1 LEEYSGLIGPK
12 QAKNACIG
20 PRLCVFVREE
30 EEISQFVTDGPY
42 PKFPHSFPRIKAG
55 LNQGGLM
62 NKATGPLPINA
73 IDLFS
78 GCGGLSFGF
87 EAAGIQTGLA
97 VDNWPDALKTFSRN
111 HPKSKTELFD
121 LGAKTLKPL
130 INSLN
135 DSHIVFG
142 GPPCQGFSISG
153 KRDPND
159 PRNML
164 YRGFFQV
171 VAEIRPR
178 VFVMENVPNLASMDG
193 GRLIQ
198 EIENDFKSLGY
209 NLSRKIL
216 LASDFGVPQNR
227 RRLILVGTLSERTFE
242 FPQGTTLLQ
251 EEKVTCREALS
262 DLPEQSLEDGSSY
275 RNGPESDYQK
285 LMREFSSGIFNHTI
299 TQHSEQTIRIVSLV
313 PDGGNYKDLPLDL
326 QSTRK
331 VNIAWTR
338 YSSKKPSLTIDTG
351 HRHHFHY
358 SYNRIPTVRESA
370 RLQSFPDSFIFEG
383 SKTSQYKQVGNAV
396 PPLMAQ
402 ALGESIRNYLNDEVG
417 KMKNA
422 V

>member
-1 LEEYSGLIGPK
+1 MG
-12 QAKNACIG
+12 
-20 PRLCVFVREE
+20 R
-30 EEISQFVTDGPY
+30 
-42 PKFPHSFPRIKAG
+42 
-55 LNQGGLM
+55 
-62 NKATGPLPINA
+62 ATSSLPITA

-87 EAAGIQTGLA
+87 ESSGIHTGLA
-97 VDNWPDALKTFSRN
+97 IDNWPDALKTFSRN
-111 HPKSKTELFD
+111 HPKSRTEHFD
-121 LGAKTLKPL
+121 LGAKNLKPVM
-130 INSLN
+130 NSLT
-135 DSHIVFG
+135 DSQIVFG

-159 PRNML
+159 PRNLL
-164 YRGFFQV
+164 YRGFFEV
-171 VAEIRPR
+171 VAEVRPR

-198 EIENDFKSLGY
+198 EIENDFESLGY
-209 NLSRKIL
+209 SLNRKIL

-242 FPQGTTLLQ
+242 FPQGTSLLPEQ
-251 EEKVTCREALS
+251 KVTCREALS
-262 DLPEQSLEDGSSY
+262 DLPEFSLEEGSMY
-275 RNGPESDYQK
+275 QTEPESNYQK
-285 LMREFSSGIFNHTI
+285 LMRVSSNGIFNHTI
-299 TQHSEQTIRIVSLV
+299 TEHSEQTIRIINLV
-313 PDGGNYKDLPLDL
+313 PDGGNYKDLPLEL

-358 SYNRIPTVRESA
+358 SFNRIPTVRESA

-396 PPLMAQ
+396 PPLMAK
-402 ALGESIRNYLNDEVG
+402 ALGDSIRQYLNDEKG
-417 KMKNA
+417 NMKNA

>member
-1 LEEYSGLIGPK
+1 MDRKTRS
-12 QAKNACIG
+12 
-20 PRLCVFVREE
+20 
-30 EEISQFVTDGPY
+30 
-42 PKFPHSFPRIKAG
+42 
-55 LNQGGLM
+55 M
-62 NKATGPLPINA
+62 PITA

-87 EAAGIQTGLA
+87 ESAGIKTEIA
-97 VDNWPDALKTFSRN
+97 VDNWPDALKTFSKN
-111 HPKSKTELFD
+111 HPSSRTELFD
-121 LGAKTLKPL
+121 LGAKTLKP
-130 INSLN
+130 IFNTLN
-135 DSHIVFG
+135 EAEIVFG

-159 PRNML
+159 PRNKL

-171 VAEIRPR
+171 VAEVRPR

-209 NLSRKIL
+209 NLNRKIL

-227 RRLILVGTLSERTFE
+227 KRLILVGTLSEKIFE
-242 FPQGTTLLQ
+242 FPQGTTSLA
-251 EEKVTCREALS
+251 EEKVTCRDALS
-262 DLPEQSLEDGSSY
+262 DLPEYSLTDGSMYEIKPQS
-275 RNGPESDYQK
+275 RYQEI
-285 LMREFSSGIFNHTI
+285 MRESSIGIFNHTI
-299 TQHSEQTIRIVSLV
+299 TQHSEQTIRIINLV
-313 PDGGNYKDLPLDL
+313 PDGGNYKDLPGEL
-326 QSTRK
+326 QTTRK

-358 SYNRIPTVRESA
+358 SFNRIPTVRESA
-370 RLQSFPDSFIFEG
+370 RLQSFPDSFVFEG

-396 PPLMAQ
+396 PPLMAK
-402 ALGESIRNYLNDEVG
+402 ALGNSIHDFLNDEIG
-417 KMKNA
+417 NMKNA

>member
-1 LEEYSGLIGPK
+1 MKEGP
-12 QAKNACIG
+12 
-20 PRLCVFVREE
+20 L
-30 EEISQFVTDGPY
+30 S
-42 PKFPHSFPRIKAG
+42 
-55 LNQGGLM
+55 
-62 NKATGPLPINA
+62 KATGALSINA

-87 EAAGIQTGLA
+87 EAAGIKTELA
-97 VDNWPDALKTFSRN
+97 VDNWPDALKTFSKN
-111 HPKSKTELFD
+111 HPKSRTELFD
-121 LGAKTLKPL
+121 LGRKNLKPL
-130 INSLN
+130 VNSLV

-159 PRNML
+159 PRNKL

-171 VAEIRPR
+171 VAEVRPR
-178 VFVMENVPNLASMDG
+178 IFVMENVPNLASMDG

-198 EIENDFKSLGY
+198 EIEQDFRSLGY
-209 NLSRKIL
+209 TLNRKIL

-227 RRLILVGTLSERTFE
+227 RRLILVGTLSERVFK
-242 FPQGTTLLQ
+242 FPDAITLDQ
-251 EEKVTCREALS
+251 EEKITCREAIS
-262 DLPEQSLEDGSSY
+262 DLPEQSLEDGSNYEIEPKS
-275 RNGPESDYQK
+275 EYQK
-285 LMREFSSGIFNHTI
+285 LMREFSRGIFNHTI
-299 TQHSEQTIRIVSLV
+299 TQHSEKTIRIIDLV
-313 PDGGNYKDLPLDL
+313 PDGGNYKDLPTEL

-358 SYNRIPTVRESA
+358 SFNRIPTVRESA
-370 RLQSFPDSFIFEG
+370 RLQSFPDRFIFEG

-396 PPLMAQ
+396 PPLLAQ
-402 ALGESIRNYLNDEVG
+402 ALGECIRNYLNDDSG
-417 KMKNA
+417 KIKNA

>member
-1 LEEYSGLIGPK
+1 MGKGNSSLP
-12 QAKNACIG
+12 
-20 PRLCVFVREE
+20 
-30 EEISQFVTDGPY
+30 VT
-42 PKFPHSFPRIKAG
+42 
-55 LNQGGLM
+55 
-62 NKATGPLPINA
+62 A

-87 EAAGIQTGLA
+87 ESSGIQTELA
-97 VDNWPDALKTFSRN
+97 IDNWPDALKTFSRN
-111 HPKSKTELFD
+111 HPKSRTECFD
-121 LGAKTLKPL
+121 LGAKNLKPV
-130 INSLN
+130 INSLT
-135 DSHIVFG
+135 DAQIVFG

-159 PRNML
+159 PRNLL
-164 YRGFFQV
+164 YRGFFEV
-171 VAEIRPR
+171 VAHVRPS

-209 NLSRKIL
+209 NLNRKIL

-227 RRLILVGTLSERTFE
+227 RRLILVGALSERTFE
-242 FPQGTTLLQ
+242 FPQGTSLLP
-251 EEKVTCREALS
+251 EEKVTCKEALS
-262 DLPEQSLEDGSSY
+262 DLPEFSLAEGSIY
-275 RNGPESDYQK
+275 QIKPESKYQK
-285 LMREFSSGIFNHTI
+285 LMRESSKGIFNHTI
-299 TQHSEQTIRIVSLV
+299 TEHSEQTVRIISLV
-313 PDGGNYKDLPLDL
+313 PDGGNYKDLPHEL

-358 SYNRIPTVRESA
+358 SFNRVPTVRESA
-370 RLQSFPDSFIFEG
+370 RLQSFPDSFIFGG

-396 PPLMAQ
+396 PPFMAK
-402 ALGESIRNYLNDEVG
+402 ALGDSIRQYLNDEKG
-417 KMKNA
+417 SMKNA

>member
-1 LEEYSGLIGPK
+1 MG
-12 QAKNACIG
+12 
-20 PRLCVFVREE
+20 R
-30 EEISQFVTDGPY
+30 
-42 PKFPHSFPRIKAG
+42 
-55 LNQGGLM
+55 
-62 NKATGPLPINA
+62 ATIPLPVTA

-78 GCGGLSFGF
+78 GCGGLSYGF
-87 EAAGIQTGLA
+87 ESSGIQTGLA
-97 VDNWPDALKTFSRN
+97 IDNWPDALKTFSRN
-111 HPKSKTELFD
+111 HPKSRTELFD
-121 LGAKTLKPL
+121 LGAKNLKPIMKTL
-130 INSLN
+130 T
-135 DSHIVFG
+135 DSQIVFG

-159 PRNML
+159 PRNLL
-164 YRGFFQV
+164 YRGFFEV
-171 VAEIRPR
+171 VAEVRPR

-198 EIENDFKSLGY
+198 EIEKDFKSLGY

-227 RRLILVGTLSERTFE
+227 RRLILVGTLSQRAFE
-242 FPQGTTLLQ
+242 FPQGTTLLP
-251 EEKVTCREALS
+251 EEKVTCKEALS
-262 DLPEQSLEDGSSY
+262 DLPEFSLEDGSMY
-275 RNGPESDYQK
+275 RNKPEGNYQE
-285 LMREFSSGIFNHTI
+285 LMRESSKGIFNHTI
-299 TQHSEQTIRIVSLV
+299 TEHSEQTIRIISLV
-313 PDGGNYKDLPLDL
+313 PDGGNYKDLPHEL

-358 SYNRIPTVRESA
+358 SFNRIPTVRESA
-370 RLQSFPDSFIFEG
+370 RLQSFPDSFVFEG

-402 ALGESIRNYLNDEVG
+402 ALGDSIRSYLHDEKG
-417 KMKNA
+417 SMKNA

>member
-1 LEEYSGLIGPK
+1 MGRTTGSL
-12 QAKNACIG
+12 QA
-20 PRLCVFVREE
+20 
-30 EEISQFVTDGPY
+30 T
-42 PKFPHSFPRIKAG
+42 
-55 LNQGGLM
+55 
-62 NKATGPLPINA
+62 A

-87 EAAGIQTGLA
+87 ESSGIQTSLA
-97 VDNWPDALKTFSRN
+97 IDNWPDALKTFSRN
-111 HPKSKTELFD
+111 HPKSRTELFD
-121 LGAKTLKPL
+121 LGAKNLKPIMNL
-130 INSLN
+130 LPESQ
-135 DSHIVFG
+135 IVFG

-153 KRDPND
+153 KRDPSD
-159 PRNML
+159 PRNLL
-164 YRGFFQV
+164 YRSFFEV

-209 NLSRKIL
+209 NLNRKIL

-227 RRLILVGTLSERTFE
+227 RRLILFGALSERTFE
-242 FPQGTTLLQ
+242 FPQGTTLLP
-251 EEKVTCREALS
+251 ETKVTCREALS
-262 DLPEQSLEDGSSY
+262 DLPEFSLTQGSMY
-275 RNGPESDYQK
+275 RTEPESEYQK
-285 LMREFSSGIFNHTI
+285 LMRISSKGIFNHTI
-299 TQHSEQTIRIVSLV
+299 TEHSEQTIRIISLV
-313 PDGGNYKDLPLDL
+313 PDGGNYKDLPHEL

-358 SYNRIPTVRESA
+358 SFNRIPTVRESA
-370 RLQSFPDSFIFEG
+370 RLQSFSDKFVFEG

-396 PPLMAQ
+396 PPLMAK
-402 ALGESIRNYLNDEVG
+402 ALGDSIRQYLQAEQENI
-417 KMKNA
+417 KNA